1 MLSVLQEFLAASMS
15 VGNIQKVAFR
25 ISYVPYTLQIFF
37 HYLLRMRITETQR
50 SFCDLL
56 KVTQTDYRAEIHIQ
70 AYLHSKA
77 FFPPASCLSC
87 GNILQNG
94 TLDPQ
99 NKVPDPVKELPQLG

>member
-1 MLSVLQEFLAASMS
+1 MYHTLYKYFFTISSEFYNLDTIVL
-15 VGNIQKVAFR
+15 I
-25 ISYVPYTLQIFF
+25 
-37 HYLLRMRITETQR
+37 LRMRITETQR
-50 SFCDLL
+50 GFCDLL